1 MLQQRPVSRTA
12 LIWLMVLQLAVLIPL
27 AINLPLWL
35 IIMSLACW
43 SWRLAILNGRVSPP
57 GVWFSGLAVVI
68 CVALVLLLEGRVV
81 HLKGFALLLAFGF
94 IFKLIELKNL
104 RDAFLVLVLAVL
116 LLAVNLLLSQT
127 LVVSIAT
134 GISFF
139 VLLCCWVGLNHIG
152 PKVQWRQPLKIAAL
166 LYLLAAPIAIALFI
180 LVPRIPP
187 IWQISVNSGQG
198 QTGLSDSMSPG
209 DMAQLIRSDA
219 LAFRVSF
226 DGQRPNQSE
235 LYWRAVVMTKFDGR
249 RWQQANSLW
258 FGRNPVAHGPWPK
271 PLDSKATPWISWPEQ
286 PQPWL
291 ASAVAEPQYR
301 VILEPS
307 QQHWLP
313 ALNNPYSADGNIGLV
328 ADQRLIHRRPV
339 LQRIQYSVATQQ
351 RGSADSAI
359 EHQLLEQHQAEYLT
373 YPDELN
379 PQIQQYANE
388 LWLRQPSVERFVET
402 LLQTVRQQDYA
413 YTLSPPLAGLHAVD
427 EFWFNHQRGFCAHY
441 ASAFALML
449 RVIGVPS
456 RVVGGYQGGE
466 WDEQANYLQV
476 RQYDAHAW
484 VEYWQDHSGW
494 VRLDPTAAIAPE
506 RIEIPFAQSLREQQ
520 FEQSEALTSWR
531 FSRSEWLTSWRQQ
544 WDRLEYLWHRN
555 VLNYKQQQQL
565 ELLKKWFGEFD
576 WRQLLMSL
584 VLAIAGFIAV
594 IALLQAKPWRQPQTD
609 EAVRLYQ
616 TLLVKLSRMGL
627 TVDTAHS
634 PNAILLQLSSLPEH
648 KRAAVK
654 QWIEQFMALQYSS
667 QALDDQLQQLKR
679 ALKNI

>member
-12 LIWLMVLQLAVLIPL
+12 LIWLMVLQLAVLVPL
-27 AINLPLWL
+27 AFNLPMWL
-35 IIMSLACW
+35 MIMSLACW
-43 SWRLAILNGRVSPP
+43 SWRLAILNGRISPP
-57 GVWFSGLAVVI
+57 DVWFSGLAVVVCI
-68 CVALVLLLEGRVV
+68 ALVLLLEGRIV

-94 IFKLIELKNL
+94 IFKLIELRNL
-104 RDAFLVLVLAVL
+104 RDALLVLVLAIL

-134 GISFF
+134 AISFF

-152 PKVQWRQPLKIAAL
+152 PKVQWRQPLKVAGL
-166 LYLLAAPIAIALFI
+166 LYVLAAPIAVALFI
-180 LVPRIPP
+180 LVPRLPP

-209 DMAQLIRSDA
+209 DMSQLIRSDT

-226 DGQRPNQSE
+226 DGPRPSQSA
-235 LYWRAVVMTKFDGR
+235 LYWRAVIMTEFDGR
-249 RWQQANSLW
+249 RWQQANTLW
-258 FGRNPVAHGPWPK
+258 FGRDPVAHGPWPK
-271 PLDSKATPWISWPEQ
+271 PLDSKNTPWISWPER

-291 ASAVAEPQYR
+291 ANSATTPEYR

-313 ALNNPYSADGNIGLV
+313 ALDAPYSADNNIGLV

-339 LQRIQYSVATQQ
+339 LQRIQYPVVTQQ
-351 RGSADSAI
+351 RGAAELTIDR
-359 EHQLLEQHQAEYLT
+359 QLLDQHRQTYLS
-373 YPDELN
+373 YPEALN
-379 PQIQQYANE
+379 PQIQQYAQD
-388 LWLRQPSVERFVET
+388 LWQRQPNATQFVTT

-413 YTLSPPLAGLHAVD
+413 YTLSPPLAGQHAVD
-427 EFWFNHQRGFCAHY
+427 DFWFNHQRGFCAHY

-449 RVIGVPS
+449 RVAGIPT

-484 VEYWQDHSGW
+484 VEYWQDDRGW

-506 RIEIPFAQSLREQQ
+506 RIEMPFAESLREQQ

-584 VLAIAGFIAV
+584 VLAIAGFIAAV
-594 IALLQAKPWRQPQTD
+594 ALLQAKPWRKPQTD
-609 EAVRLYQ
+609 ETVLLYQ
-616 TLLVKLSRMGL
+616 AMLKKLSRLGI
-627 TVDTAHS
+627 TADESRS
-634 PNAILLQLSSLPEH
+634 PNAILQQLNHLPEH
-648 KRAAVK
+648 KQAAIK
-654 QWIEQFMALQYSS
+654 TWIEQFMALQYSG
-667 QALDDQLQQLKR
+667 QRGATQLKQ
-679 ALKNI
+679 LKQVLKAI